1 MGRPVRACSKATNG
15 PEPMITLCRVCKRMV
30 TEHLAR
36 VDAEALPWPLVEADI
51 DGWIGLYCPGPEWA
65 EVKRRAAE

>member
-1 MGRPVRACSKATNG
+1 
-15 PEPMITLCRVCKRMV
+15 MITLCRVCKRMV